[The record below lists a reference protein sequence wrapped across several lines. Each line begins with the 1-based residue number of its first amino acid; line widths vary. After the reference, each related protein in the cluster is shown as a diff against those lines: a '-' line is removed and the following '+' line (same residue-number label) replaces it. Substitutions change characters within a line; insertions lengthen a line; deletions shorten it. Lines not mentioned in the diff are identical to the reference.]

1 MKKVLIAAL
10 IAGFSLSATAAQT
23 IRFATE
29 ASYPPFESM
38 DANNKIVGF
47 DVDLANALCKEI
59 DASCTFTNQAF
70 DSLIPSLKFRRF
82 DAVMAGMDI
91 TPEREKQVLFTT
103 PYYDNSALFV
113 GQQGKYTS
121 VDQLKGKKVGVQ
133 NGTTH
138 QKFIMDK
145 HPEITTVPY
154 DSYQNAKLDLQ
165 NGRIDAVFGD
175 TAVVTEW
182 LKANPKLV
190 PVGDKV
196 TDKDY
201 FGTGLGIAVR
211 QLSLIHISEPTRLDA
226 VGLAV
231 CALIIGLALA
241 MFFAVWESV
250 KWRPIAWIG
259 SALVTI
265 LRGLPEILV
274 VLFIYFGSSQLLLTL
289 SDGFTLHLGFTQIPV
304 QMEIENFDVSPFLCG
319 VIALSLLYAAYASQT
334 LRGALKAVPSGQW
347 ESGQALGLS
356 KTAIFFRLVM
366 PQMWRHALPGLGNQ
380 WLVLLKDTALV
391 SLISVNDLML
401 QTKSIATRT
410 QEPFNWYIIAAAIYL
425 VITLISQY
433 ILKRIDLRAT
443 RFERRPD

>member
-10 IAGFSLSATAAQT
+10 LASVSLSAGAAQT

-38 DANNKIVGF
+38 DANNQIVGF

-59 DASCTFTNQAF
+59 DATCTFSNQSF
-70 DSLIPSLKFRRF
+70 DSLIPSLKFRRI

-113 GQQGKYTS
+113 GVKGKFTG

-138 QKFIMDK
+138 QKFITDK

-182 LKANPKLV
+182 LKANDKLAA
-190 PVGDKV
+190 VGDKV
-196 TDKDY
+196 TDKGY

-211 QLSLIHISEPTRLDA
+211 QGNTELQQKFNA
-226 VGLAV
+226 
-231 CALIIGLALA
+231 AL
-241 MFFAVWESV
+241 EKV
-250 KWRPIAWIG
+250 KKDG
-259 SALVTI
+259 TYQTI
-265 LRGLPEILV
+265 
-274 VLFIYFGSSQLLLTL
+274 
-289 SDGFTLHLGFTQIPV
+289 
-304 QMEIENFDVSPFLCG
+304 
-319 VIALSLLYAAYASQT
+319 YAKWFQ
-334 LRGALKAVPSGQW
+334 K
-347 ESGQALGLS
+347 
-356 KTAIFFRLVM
+356 
-366 PQMWRHALPGLGNQ
+366 
-380 WLVLLKDTALV
+380 
-391 SLISVNDLML
+391 
-401 QTKSIATRT
+401 
-410 QEPFNWYIIAAAIYL
+410 
-425 VITLISQY
+425 
-433 ILKRIDLRAT
+433 
-443 RFERRPD
+443 